1 MMSEQYNPK
10 VSILV
15 AIYNIEKF
23 IGKCIQSI
31 LEQDYNNIEV
41 ILIDDCST
49 DNSGKICDA
58 FASKD
63 SRVLVTHHVTN
74 TRLSGVRNTGLSKAT
89 GEYIIFVDGDDWL
102 APDFVSYMLKVITT
116 TKADM
121 AINLV
126 NFTTRNYQQVPEHK
140 IEIWSPEKATAE
152 LLFSHISIGAWNKI
166 YRRAFIEKY
175 RLRFRMDLF
184 TAEGYRFIN
193 EAAQR
198 ANYIGVGCR
207 KIYYYR
213 LNNTESATTK
223 YDIRQSMGAL
233 YALKCIEEDL
243 IIRTPYV
250 MGALYVHVWLNHF
263 WNLRQILGT
272 DTISENEELFKQSI
286 RYIKQNVFYV
296 AKTEPSFKKKIKYL
310 LAGVFPVFAA
320 KFQNMQL
327 ARQLRADVAR
337 QENIDEQI

>member
-1 MMSEQYNPK
+1 
-10 VSILV
+10 
-15 AIYNIEKF
+15 
-23 IGKCIQSI
+23 
-31 LEQDYNNIEV
+31 
-41 ILIDDCST
+41 
-49 DNSGKICDA
+49 
-58 FASKD
+58 
-63 SRVLVTHHVTN
+63 
-74 TRLSGVRNTGLSKAT
+74 
-89 GEYIIFVDGDDWL
+89 
-102 APDFVSYMLKVITT
+102 
-116 TKADM
+116 
-121 AINLV
+121 
-126 NFTTRNYQQVPEHK
+126 
-140 IEIWSPEKATAE
+140 
-152 LLFSHISIGAWNKI
+152 
-166 YRRAFIEKY
+166 
-175 RLRFRMDLF
+175 MDLF